1 MATSDNRSVTSEREA
16 LRLYASGET
25 TINVNTATP
34 ISDPDS
40 LLYPYYGEYTVTHS
54 QGEVVLARAWADLSK
69 NGRLCNSYARYPSLR
84 RVTTRGTTTTSVV
97 RVLSDTSL
105 TAVPI
110 YYKVYK
116 PR

>member
-1 MATSDNRSVTSEREA
+1 MATSDNRSVTSERES

-25 TINVNTATP
+25 TINVNTLVP
-34 ISDPDS
+34 LSDPDS
-40 LLYPYYGEYTVTHS
+40 LVYLYYGDFPIVHN
-54 QGEVVLARAWADLSK
+54 QGEVVLARAWADLLK
-69 NGRLCNSYARYPSLR
+69 NGRLCNSYAPAPTIRL
-84 RVTTRGTTTTSVV
+84 VTTRGTTTTTTV